1 MMRQF
6 ELVERVKSYDPRANE
21 DLLNRAYV
29 FGIKAHGNQKRD
41 SGDPY
46 FSHPLEVAGILT
58 DLKLDD
64 AAIVTALLHDTIED
78 TAASYE
84 QIEGLFGREI
94 ADLVDGVTKLSK
106 LELQSEETKQAENFR
121 KFMLAMSHDVRVLLV
136 KLADRLHNMRTL
148 SGVKSPERRKRIATE
163 TMEIYAPLAGRM
175 GMQNF
180 REEFE
185 DLAFAEI
192 NPGMRDSIVRR
203 LSELKAQKGVV
214 MARIEAAVLRKLAE
228 HNLQALV
235 SGREKRPYSIWRK
248 MEEKRVTFDQL
259 SDIFALRV
267 VVGTNE
273 ECYRALGILH
283 QSWRHVP
290 GRFKDY
296 VSLPKSNNYR
306 SLHTEIYG
314 PENQR
319 LELQIRSGEMH
330 AVAES
335 GIAAHWSYKDR
346 LSGRGP
352 AASVDA
358 YESLRSL
365 IQSLKDGDT
374 PEEFLEHTRLE
385 LFHDQVFCFTP
396 KGKLIMLP
404 RDASPIDFAY
414 AVHTEVGDTCVGAKV
429 NGRHMPLGT
438 KLRNGDTVEIIR
450 SPKQGPSA
458 VWEKMVV
465 TGKAQSSIRKYLR
478 NAEKLE
484 QQRMG
489 RAIIEK
495 AFADAGHEYSDKA
508 LAVAQKKLNLQR
520 PEDIFQALAN
530 GEVSPVQIL
539 TAAVPSYAP
548 DTQMRG
554 FDRLVSRKP
563 RPSSIPIL
571 GMQRGLAYHL
581 ARCCQPLVG
590 DRIIGVITPGTG
602 VIVHTADC
610 ERLAEVQDQ
619 PDRWVDV
626 RWAPEA
632 PNDVQVG
639 RLRISINNVSGTLA
653 KACDVIARQGG
664 NITNLKIAGRSPLVF
679 DMLVDI
685 EVNDTRH
692 LANII
697 SALRASPSVHAVD
710 RPHGEPGADD
720 NDA

>member
-6 ELVERVKSYDPRANE
+6 ELVERVKAYDPDADE

-64 AAIVTALLHDTIED
+64 ATIVTALLHDTIED
-78 TAASYE
+78 TAATHAE
-84 QIEGLFGREI
+84 IEKLFGREI

-148 SGVKSPERRKRIATE
+148 SGVRSLERRKRIATE

-185 DLAFAEI
+185 DRAFSEI
-192 NPGMRDSIVRR
+192 NPDMRDSIVRR
-203 LSELKAQKGVV
+203 LSDLKAQKGAV
-214 MARIEAAVLRKLAE
+214 MTRIEGALLRKLNE
-228 HNLQALV
+228 HQITASV
-235 SGREKRPYSIWRK
+235 SGREKKPYSIWRK

-267 VVGTNE
+267 VVSSIE

-296 VSLPKSNNYR
+296 ISLPKSNNYR

-314 PENQR
+314 PESQR
-319 LELQIRSGEMH
+319 IELQIRSREMH

-335 GIAAHWSYKDR
+335 GIAAHWSYKDK

-365 IQSLKDGDT
+365 IRSLQDGDT
-374 PEEFLEHTRLE
+374 PEEFLEHTRLA
-385 LFHDQVFCFTP
+385 LFQDQVFCFTP
-396 KGKLIMLP
+396 KGKLISLP

-414 AVHTEVGDTCVGAKV
+414 AVHTEVGDTCVGAKI

-438 KLRNGDTVEIIR
+438 RLRNGDMVEIIR

-465 TGKAQSSIRKYLR
+465 TGRAQASIRKYLR

-495 AFADAGHEYSDKA
+495 AFSDAGHEYSDKA
-508 LAVAQKKLNLQR
+508 IAAALKKLGL
-520 PEDIFQALAN
+520 PKTEDVFQALAN
-530 GEVSPVQIL
+530 GEISPVDVL
-539 TAAVPSYAP
+539 TAAVPTYVP
-548 DTQMRG
+548 DTTMRG
-554 FDRLVSRKP
+554 FERLVSRKSKP
-563 RPSSIPIL
+563 GSIPIL
-571 GMQRGLAYHL
+571 SMTPGLAFHL
-581 ARCCQPLVG
+581 ARCCQPLAG
-590 DRIIGVITPGTG
+590 DRIIGVITPGSG
-602 VIVHTADC
+602 VMVHTADC
-610 ERLAEVQDQ
+610 ERLAEVQEQ

-626 RWAPEA
+626 RWAPDATNE
-632 PNDVQVG
+632 VQVG

-653 KACDVIARQGG
+653 KACEIIARQGG
-664 NITNLKIAGRSPLVF
+664 NITNLKIANRTPLVF
-679 DMLVDI
+679 DMMVDI

-692 LANII
+692 LASITA
-697 SALRASPSVHAVD
+697 ALRASPAVHAVD
-710 RPHGEPGADD
+710 RPHGEQED
-720 NDA
+720 NDDDA